1 LNWPLPS
8 SATVILIGVGP
19 DACCAKQLPDN
30 IKMVSKSFTLLIPFA
45 GTHASGV
52 LSLDIVEGPPAA
64 FGSVNGTPEAC
75 VPMSSLFPPRFQLA
89 IQSF

>member
-1 LNWPLPS
+1 MDLNWPLPS

-30 IKMVSKSFTLLIPFA
+30 IKMVSKSFTLF

-52 LSLDIVEGPPAA
+52 PSLKIVQSTPEAMRGCT
-64 FGSVNGTPEAC
+64 STPEAC
-75 VPMSSLFPPRFQLA
+75 AQMSSLFPPRFQLG
-89 IQSF
+89 IERF